1 MDCVQ
6 ITNIFVKHWEM
17 KERKILE
24 ILPLELAGLM
34 VAGKKKVISFR
45 RRRGWESYPFHQ
57 EARLVSVGTFR
68 NQYRFCF
75 VFEL

>member
-1 MDCVQ
+1 MYCNTKKKKRLGLSKVRMDCVQ

-34 VAGKKKVISFR
+34 VAGKKK
-45 RRRGWESYPFHQ
+45 
-57 EARLVSVGTFR
+57 
-68 NQYRFCF
+68 
-75 VFEL
+75 